1 MTTQPTTS
9 PPVVIVTGGSGLL
22 GSRLVDELRHDHQ
35 VVSFDLEGDPRS
47 AADVEFICTD
57 LTSDASVG
65 RALDRVQQLFGREIS
80 SVVHLAAY
88 YDFAGGDSP
97 LYEQVTVEGTRRL
110 LHHLGN
116 FDLEQFVFS
125 STMLVHHPA
134 ELGEEVDE
142 SAPIEGG
149 WPYPASKVTT
159 EAVIDEHS
167 SVANS
172 NVIVRLAGAYDEMG
186 HSPPITNQV
195 KRIEG
200 RWVTSHF
207 YPADLRL
214 GQAFVHI
221 DDAVDALARIVRRRH
236 QLPESLEVL
245 IGEPETIGYG
255 DLQDLIAHELHGVD
269 SWPTFEV
276 PPALAKVGAWVR
288 EKNPLGPDPF
298 IKSWMIDRATDHYD
312 LDISTARETLDWEP
326 EHHVVE
332 VIPDMIERLK
342 ADREAWYR
350 ENDLEPPRRVA
361 RLAS

>member
-1 MTTQPTTS
+1 MSTDPATKRPL
-9 PPVVIVTGGSGLL
+9 VIVTGGSGLL
-22 GSRLVDELRHDHQ
+22 GSRLIDDLRQDHH
-35 VVSFDLEGDPRS
+35 VVSFDLDGDPRS
-47 AADVEFICTD
+47 APDVEFVCTD
-57 LTSDASVG
+57 LTSDESVG
-65 RALDRVQQLFGREIS
+65 RALARVRELFGGEIS

-110 LHHLGN
+110 LRHLDG
-116 FDLEQFVFS
+116 FDVEQFVFS
-125 STMLVHHPA
+125 STMLVHQPT
-134 ELGEEVDE
+134 EFGDEVDE
-142 SAPIEGG
+142 SSPIEGS
-149 WPYPASKVTT
+149 WPYPASKVAT
-159 EAVIDEHS
+159 EAVIDENS
-167 SVANS
+167 SVATS
-172 NVIVRLAGAYDEMG
+172 NVIVRIAGAYDEMG

-221 DDAVDALARIVRRRH
+221 DDAVDALARIVRRRR
-236 QLPESLEVL
+236 QLPAELEVL
-245 IGEPETIGYG
+245 IGEPDTVGYG
-255 DLQDLIAHELHGVD
+255 ELQDLIAHELHGVD

-276 PPALAKVGAWVR
+276 PPILAKLGAWVR

-298 IKSWMIDRATDHYD
+298 IKSWMVDRATDHYD
-312 LDISTARETLDWEP
+312 LDISTARQTLDWEP
-326 EHHVVE
+326 EHHVAD
-332 VIPDMIERLK
+332 VIPEMIDRLK
-342 ADREAWYR
+342 ADRETWYR